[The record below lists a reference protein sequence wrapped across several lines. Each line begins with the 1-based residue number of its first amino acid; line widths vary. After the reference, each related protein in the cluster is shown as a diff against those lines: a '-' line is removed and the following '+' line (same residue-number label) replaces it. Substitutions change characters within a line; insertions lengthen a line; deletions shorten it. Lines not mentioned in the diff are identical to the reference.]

1 MRLLTKSDHRLL
13 RNREGENT
21 YEKEKKFP
29 HRLFIFLAHLA
40 AFYLDMIL
48 VL

>member
-1 MRLLTKSDHRLL
+1 MK
-13 RNREGENT
+13 
-21 YEKEKKFP
+21 KEKKFP

>member
-1 MRLLTKSDHRLL
+1 MK
-13 RNREGENT
+13 
-21 YEKEKKFP
+21 KEKSFP
-29 HRLFIFLAHLA
+29 HRLFYFFLAHLA